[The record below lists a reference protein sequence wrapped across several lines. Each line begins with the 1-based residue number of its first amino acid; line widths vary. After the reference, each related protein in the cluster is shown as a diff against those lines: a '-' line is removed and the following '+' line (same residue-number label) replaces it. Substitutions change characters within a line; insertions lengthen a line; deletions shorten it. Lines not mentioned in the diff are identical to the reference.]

1 MGEPNGGGAPLFVR
15 GIAMLVQIIECC
27 RMDQIT
33 PLASKTLPPAV
44 AASQGGDV
52 FRLTNGAV
60 AVGSIFFS
68 IAATLAWLMFRP
80 FVPAAIMHIWVG
92 GTAAFMISWYALCI
106 VFLIR
111 QPGEAERETT
121 WFPAQIYVRIGS
133 NLVVLATVWL
143 FYPHAP
149 RELQLVMTVF
159 YVAHV
164 PTQILA
170 LPQRGLINAV
180 GTAIMMG
187 SVAAVHL
194 IHGGS
199 YATVIALFVISFA
212 GVMIL
217 LGRIEGTT
225 ITDVL
230 FERRKSEEA
239 ARQLELALAAV
250 AAERDAKTRFIAAA
264 SHDLSHPLQAASL
277 FFDQALR
284 APDPAQ
290 REQAADGVRSAFAA
304 ADQLLSH
311 MLNHLRLEA
320 DAVEPHL
327 TRLPLAPVMAKIA
340 GQFGPA
346 AADAGII
353 IKAMQTRA
361 VVEADRAL
369 LERALGNLVDN
380 AIKHSGGTRIMLC
393 SRRTGHGQLRLWVL
407 DDGKGVPAADADH
420 LFDDYFR
427 GAATGSKSGFG
438 LGLSSV
444 RRLATLLR
452 GSAGFDPR
460 WRGGA
465 AFYLEVPAAAPVMP

>member
-1 MGEPNGGGAPLFVR
+1 MGEPDGGGATLFDR
-15 GIAMLVQIIECC
+15 GIAVLVEITECY
-27 RMDQIT
+27 RMDQTT
-33 PLASKTLPPAV
+33 PLASKMLPPLV
-44 AASQGGDV
+44 AARQGRDV

-60 AVGSIFFS
+60 AVGSIFFT
-68 IAATLAWLMFRP
+68 IAAALAWQMFRP
-80 FVPAAIMHIWVG
+80 HVPAAIMQIWVG
-92 GTAAFMISWYALCI
+92 GTAAFMISWYILCTI
-106 VFLIR
+106 FLIR
-111 QPGEAERETT
+111 QPGELERETT

-143 FYPHAP
+143 FYPYAP
-149 RELQLVMTVF
+149 RDLQLVMTVF

-170 LPQRGLINAV
+170 LPQRGLINAA

-187 SVAAVHL
+187 SVAAVQL

-199 YATVIALFVISFA
+199 YAMVIALFVIAFA
-212 GVMIL
+212 AVMIL
-217 LGRIEGTT
+217 LGQIEGTT
-225 ITDVL
+225 ISDVL

-239 ARQLELALAAV
+239 TRQLELALAAV
-250 AAERDAKTRFIAAA
+250 AAERDAKTRFIATA

-284 APDPAQ
+284 APDPAH
-290 REQAADGVRSAFAA
+290 REQAAEGVRSAFAA

-327 TRLPLAPVMAKIA
+327 TRLALAPVMTRIA
-340 GQFGPA
+340 AQFGPA
-346 AADAGII
+346 ATDAGII
-353 IKAMQTRA
+353 IKGMPTRA
-361 VVEADRAL
+361 LVEADRAL

-380 AIKHSGGTRIMLC
+380 AIKHSGATRIILC
-393 SRRTGHGQLRLWVL
+393 PRRSGRGALRIWVL
-407 DDGKGVPAADADH
+407 DDGKGVAGIDADQ

-427 GAATGSKSGFG
+427 GAATGSTSGFG

-444 RRLATLLR
+444 RRLAALLH
-452 GSAGFDPR
+452 GSAGFDLR
-460 WRGGA
+460 WRSGA
-465 AFYLEVPAAAPVMP
+465 AFYLELPATEALAP

>member
-1 MGEPNGGGAPLFVR
+1 MLVH
-15 GIAMLVQIIECC
+15 GIAVAVQIIECC

-33 PLASKTLPPAV
+33 PLASKALPH
-44 AASQGGDV
+44 AAAAGPSREV

-60 AVGSIFFS
+60 AVGSIFFT

-80 FVPAAIMHIWVG
+80 YVPAAIMQLWVG
-92 GTAAFMISWYALCI
+92 GTAVFMSSWYALCVI
-106 VFLIR
+106 FLIR
-111 QPGEAERETT
+111 QPDELERETA
-121 WFPAQIYVRIGS
+121 WFPAQIYVRVGS

-143 FYPHAP
+143 FYPYAP
-149 RELQLVMTVF
+149 RALQLVMTVF

-180 GTAIMMG
+180 GTAIMMA
-187 SVAAVHL
+187 SVAAVQL

-199 YATVIALFVISFA
+199 YSGVIAVFVICFA

-217 LGRIEGTT
+217 LGRIEGIT
-225 ITDVL
+225 ISDVL
-230 FERRKSEEA
+230 FERRKSQEA

-284 APDPAQ
+284 APDDAQ
-290 REQAADGVRSAFAA
+290 RDRAADGVRSAFAA

-311 MLNHLRLEA
+311 MLGHLRLEA

-340 GQFGPA
+340 LQFGPA
-346 AADAGII
+346 AAEAGIVI
-353 IKAMQTRA
+353 RAVPTRA
-361 VVEADRAL
+361 VVAADRAL
-369 LERALGNLVDN
+369 LERALGNLLDN
-380 AIKHSGGTRIMLC
+380 AIKHSGATRIVLC
-393 SRRTGHGQLRLWVL
+393 SRRAAHGQWRLWVL
-407 DDGKGVPAADADH
+407 DNGQGVAAADEDQ

-427 GAATGSKSGFG
+427 GTAPGSNSGFG

-444 RRLATLLR
+444 RRIAALLR

-460 WRGGA
+460 WQGGA
-465 AFYLEVPAAAPVMP
+465 AFYLELPAVAPVMP

>member
-1 MGEPNGGGAPLFVR
+1 
-15 GIAMLVQIIECC
+15 
-27 RMDQIT
+27 MDQIT
-33 PLASKTLPPAV
+33 PFASERLPPAA
-44 AASQGGDV
+44 AASQGRDV

-60 AVGSIFFS
+60 AVGSIFFT

-80 FVPAAIMHIWVG
+80 YVPVAIMQIWVG
-92 GTAAFMISWYALCI
+92 GTAVFMISWYALCI
-106 VFLIR
+106 IFLIR

-121 WFPAQIYVRIGS
+121 WFPAQVYVRIGS

-143 FYPHAP
+143 FYPYAP
-149 RELQLVMTVF
+149 RDLQLVMTVF

-187 SVAAVHL
+187 SVAAVQL

-199 YATVIALFVISFA
+199 YSTIIAGFVIAFA
-212 GVMIL
+212 GVMIM
-217 LGRIEGTT
+217 LGRFEGST
-225 ITDVL
+225 ITDVMA
-230 FERRKSEEA
+230 ERRKSQQS

-277 FFDQALR
+277 FFDQVLR
-284 APDPAQ
+284 APEPAM
-290 REQAADGVRSAFAA
+290 RDAAADGVRSAFAA

-327 TRLPLAPVMAKIA
+327 ARMALKPVLERMAR
-340 GQFGPA
+340 QFEPA
-346 AADAGII
+346 ARVADISI
-353 IKAMQTRA
+353 RA
-361 VVEADRAL
+361 RGTPAFVNADRAL
-369 LERALGNLVDN
+369 LERALGNLIDN
-380 AIKHSGGTRIMLC
+380 AVRHSGAKRILIVQ
-393 SRRTGHGQLRLWVL
+393 RRAGPGRQRLWVV
-407 DDGKGVPAADADH
+407 DNGRGVASADADY
-420 LFDDYFR
+420 LFDDYYR
-427 GAATGSKSGFG
+427 GSAQAPGDGANGKTGFG

-444 RRLATLLR
+444 RRIAALL
-452 GSAGFDPR
+452 GGTAGLDRR
-460 WRGGA
+460 WRSGA
-465 AFYLEVPAAAPVMP
+465 AFYLDLPRP